1 MWVGGERGGSDT
13 MAESTL
19 YTIGVGV
26 GWGWSWRSGGAGG
39 GRFHISNI
47 SSATIFP
54 PHSGL
59 MHPSQLILS
68 HDRDLKYTTG
78 SGSSDS
84 LLCSISRLELNGVRE
99 RVKQKEI
106 DKRER

>member
-19 YTIGVGV
+19 YTIRVVV
-26 GWGWSWRSGGAGG
+26 GWGWCWRSGEGG

>member
-1 MWVGGERGGSDT
+1 MRG
-13 MAESTL
+13 
-19 YTIGVGV
+19 
-26 GWGWSWRSGGAGG
+26 GG

>member
-1 MWVGGERGGSDT
+1 MGALTQWLSRHFTQSGLELGGGCAGG
-13 MAESTL
+13 
-19 YTIGVGV
+19 VV
-26 GWGWSWRSGGAGG
+26 VVVVVVG